1 MEIKK
6 HFKLYKSGKQW
17 VTASIAI
24 FAVSTGLVLGG
35 GVVHAADNHP
45 ITTSASV
52 TNAINNLNQE
62 NDNEDQNSSQGSNT
76 VESPKKGTQDSKVQP
91 LKETAVIPN
100 ATNDNGV
107 KVSTTDD
114 THTDNTIYGNIDS
127 TTINDNE
134 LHVTGWNATNQA
146 INKDESRYV
155 IAYDDTTN
163 SELGRTKITDQV
175 ARPDV
180 ERVHKDI
187 YNAQNSGFNVNVSL
201 DFNKMNSYRDAI
213 KIISRYSGVPDG
225 NSDYVDFVSQPIIF
239 DENNYAYL
247 DDFAVQNGKLH
258 VSGWNATNKAIQR
271 PNHFLIL
278 FDRTAKREVARQKVT
293 AGINRSDVEKVYP
306 QVVNASVSGFD
317 ATFDITNLNPNDE
330 YQILSRYSN
339 NDDGEGDYVTYWFNP
354 QRITPANQFNDGH
367 LDNFNISKAGKV
379 TVSGWQATNLSNI
392 QNNRYIILFDTTAN
406 RQIASKKV
414 TGIDRPDVAKV
425 YPQILNANKSGYNVT
440 FDLTQD
446 QIAQLLPNHSYS
458 IVSRYSADANGN
470 GNDKQ
475 HTDFWSTPIVLNKT
489 ASYIDGISLNGDVLT
504 VKGWMASDAS
514 ATQANPYIIIL
525 NNGKE
530 VTRQKLT
537 LNDRPDVAKVYPD
550 VYNSLDSGFNTTIKL
565 TVPQLNELTG
575 NMQILLRYSTAADG
589 NPINNGG
596 FTDQYS
602 KNYATNGGS
611 FDFVKVDN
619 NQVAFSG
626 WHVSDQA
633 TDKPYQWI
641 IVLANGKEVGRQLI
655 SSTTNGLVSYN
666 RPDVYNVNPAIS
678 NSSISGFQGII
689 TLKDNIR
696 NARIQLVHRFS
707 DDGQNGEGNR
717 VDYWS
722 EVMPITDSFQKGSDQ
737 IMRKLVA
744 KPQGN
749 QLNIYSGDNLV
760 KTMGPGTWENM
771 AFAQDSSAINNING
785 YLSYTGWYRP
795 YGTSQDGKTWYQTTA
810 MDWRPLLM
818 YIWPSKNVQAQFIKY
833 FVNNGYENANY
844 GLTKSAVASFNK
856 DTNAN
861 LLDETAQN
869 LRYVIE
875 QSIAANRV

>member
-1 MEIKK
+1 MELKK

-17 VTASIAI
+17 VTAAVATIA
-24 FAVSTGLVLGG
+24 FSAGVLTTSE
-35 GVVHAADNHP
+35 VVHADTNTGDQQTEQFTQPSNSTTQDVKPVSTDASSDTKIVSDNKENNNQ
-45 ITTSASV
+45 V
-52 TNAINNLNQE
+52 GNTNVSG
-62 NDNEDQNSSQGSNT
+62 QNSSKDTKSILT
-76 VESPKKGTQDSKVQP
+76 GTNSVTQNYDH
-91 LKETAVIPN
+91 
-100 ATNDNGV
+100 NDNG
-107 KVSTTDD
+107 
-114 THTDNTIYGNIDS
+114 NYGYIDS
-127 TTINDNE
+127 ANLNNNQ
-134 LHVTGWNATNQA
+134 LQVSGWSATNQN
-146 INKDESRYV
+146 INKDNHFI
-155 IAYDDTTN
+155 IAYDST
-163 SELGRTKITDQV
+163 SQQELGRTKVETPV

-180 ERVHKDI
+180 KAVHNV
-187 YNAQNSGFNVNVSL
+187 YNAENSGFNVNVSL
-201 DFNKMNSYRDAI
+201 NFDKMNNYRDAI

-239 DENNYAYL
+239 DENNYAHL
-247 DDFAVQNGKLH
+247 DDFSVQNGKLH
-258 VSGWNATNKAIQR
+258 VSGWNATNKAIQN

-278 FDRTAKREVARQKVT
+278 FDRTINREVARQKVT
-293 AGINRSDVEKVYP
+293 AGINRPDVEKAYP
-306 QVVNASVSGFD
+306 QVINANISGFD
-317 ATFDITNLNPNDE
+317 AAFDITTLNPNDE

-339 NDDGEGDYVTYWFNP
+339 DDNGEGSYVTYWFKP
-354 QRITPANQFNDGH
+354 QRIAPANQFNSGH
-367 LDNFNISKAGKV
+367 LDSFNISKAGKV

-392 QNNRYIILFDTTAN
+392 QSNRFIILFDNTAN
-406 RQIASKKV
+406 HQIASTKI
-414 TGIDRPDVAKV
+414 TNTARPDVEKV
-425 YPQILNANKSGYNVT
+425 YPQVLNATNSGYDVT

-475 HTDFWSTPIVLNKT
+475 HTDFWSTPITLNKT
-489 ASYIDGISLNGDVLT
+489 ASYIDSISLNGNELNVR
-504 VKGWMASDAS
+504 GWMASDAS
-514 ATQANPYIIIL
+514 ATQANPYIIVL

-537 LNDRPDVAKVYPD
+537 LVARPDVAKVYPD

-575 NMQILLRYSTAADG
+575 NMQVLLRYSTAADG

-655 SSTTNGLVSYN
+655 SSTTNGFVSYN

-678 NSSISGFQGII
+678 NSSTSGFQGIM
-689 TLKDNIR
+689 TLKDNIK
-696 NARIQLVHRFS
+696 NANVQLVHRFS

-722 EVMPITDSFQKGSDQ
+722 EVMPVTNTFQKGTDQ
-737 IMRKLVA
+737 LMRNLVA
-744 KPQGN
+744 KPNKN
-749 QLNIYSGDNLV
+749 QLKIYNGNTLV
-760 KTMGPGTWENM
+760 KTLGPGTWENM
-771 AFAQDSSAINNING
+771 AFAQDSSAINNIDG
-785 YLSYTGWYRP
+785 YLSYTDWYRP
-795 YGTSQDGKTWYQTTA
+795 
-810 MDWRPLLM
+810 
-818 YIWPSKNVQAQFIKY
+818 
-833 FVNNGYENANY
+833 
-844 GLTKSAVASFNK
+844 
-856 DTNAN
+856 
-861 LLDETAQN
+861 
-869 LRYVIE
+869 
-875 QSIAANRV
+875 